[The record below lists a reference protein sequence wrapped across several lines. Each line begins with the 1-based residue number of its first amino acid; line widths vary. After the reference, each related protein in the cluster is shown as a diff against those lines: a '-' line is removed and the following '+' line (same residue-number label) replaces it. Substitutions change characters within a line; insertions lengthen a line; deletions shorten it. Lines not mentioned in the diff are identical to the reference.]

1 MTGWWP
7 LLPYG
12 SLQGVN
18 LGCIEDLVTIGD
30 LWVNGRLPARCCIS
44 KLFNLKIDSLLHLI
58 TIVMLRLHP
67 AFF

>member
-18 LGCIEDLVTIGD
+18 LGCID

-44 KLFNLKIDSLLHLI
+44 KMFNLKIDSLLHLI
-58 TIVMLRLHP
+58 TIAMLRLHP

>member
-18 LGCIEDLVTIGD
+18 LGCIEDL
-30 LWVNGRLPARCCIS
+30 WVNGRLPARCCIS
-44 KLFNLKIDSLLHLI
+44 KMFNLKIDSLLHLI
-58 TIVMLRLHP
+58 TIAMLRLHP